1 MRVSEAYQHEV
12 LFDGQAAYDLC
23 KFPIIMEDLTLPDG
37 EYKRLELE
45 SVVYCLENS
54 SNCRRGTQWL
64 GAFLFNGTCLIITA
78 MNFLVMTCGAF
89 YFYPRYFGTLCNFCY
104 SCCHC
109 TAWFACLSTRFNPLG
124 ALCAANV
131 APSTYKDGKWD
142 YESTTYKDDG
152 GMLAAF
158 GILQSM
164 FWFCQCCFCCLP
176 CLLTPVAEK
185 KKVPDGNSTIN

>member
-1 MRVSEAYQHEV
+1 MRVSEAFQDEV

-23 KFPIIMEDLTLPDG
+23 KFPPPIEDTTLPEG
-37 EYKRLELE
+37 EYERLQMEE
-45 SVVYCLENS
+45 FIYCLDDPK
-54 SNCRRGTQWL
+54 NCRRGTQWL
-64 GAFLFNGTCLIITA
+64 GTFLFNGLCLIITA
-78 MNFLVMTCGAF
+78 MNFLVLTCGAF

-109 TAWFACLSTRFNPLG
+109 SAWLACMTMRFNPIG

-142 YESTTYKDDG
+142 DSTTYKSDG
-152 GMLAAF
+152 GMLAAL
-158 GILQSM
+158 GILQAM

-185 KKVPDGNSTIN
+185 KKIPDGNIAMN